1 MTETIASTRIQD
13 RTPRPHVGVPASL
26 LGVDTSEVEAFRN
39 DVEGTMKAQFS
50 GEDTIRKMIAI
61 VWSYRSE
68 CTQAHYSPVII
79 TPAVEQH
86 ALETL
91 RCFRKRCGRGV
102 VDQVRHHPGTIDSRG
117 PRVGKDGLGMLV
129 ERIDT
134 TLKQVTSIEIVVMCG
149 LE

>member
-61 VWSYRSE
+61 VWSY
-68 CTQAHYSPVII
+68 
-79 TPAVEQH
+79 
-86 ALETL
+86 
-91 RCFRKRCGRGV
+91 
-102 VDQVRHHPGTIDSRG
+102 
-117 PRVGKDGLGMLV
+117 
-129 ERIDT
+129 
-134 TLKQVTSIEIVVMCG
+134 
-149 LE
+149 